1 MSLKPAKEI
10 IPNLIMVIL
19 GVIVMT
25 LCFYHLDQVDR
36 VFRELTGIIRVIVAM
51 AAASIS
57 IALPGFVELE
67 TKSESSNAPLIKAG
81 GALAVF
87 VIVYLF
93 NPIG

>member
-1 MSLKPAKEI
+1 MNLKPAKEI
-10 IPNLIMVIL
+10 VPNLIMVIL
-19 GVIVMT
+19 GVIVMV
-25 LCFYHLDQVDR
+25 LCFFHLDSEGKIFDN
-36 VFRELTGIIRVIVAM
+36 LTGLIRVIIAL

-57 IALPGFVELE
+57 IALPGFVQLK
-67 TKSESSNAPLIKAG
+67 TSEQSGTAPLISAG

>member
-10 IPNLIMVIL
+10 IPNIIMVVL
-19 GVIVMT
+19 GVFVMT
-25 LCFYHLDQVDR
+25 LCFFHLDSVDR
-36 VFRELTGIIRVIVAM
+36 VFKELTGIIRVIVAL
-51 AAASIS
+51 AAACIS

-67 TKSESSNAPLIKAG
+67 TKSESRNAPLIKAG